1 MVQKIFLTR
10 VVITLVV
17 FIMSFSI
24 QARAEIIFEAYYKI
38 FLSDL
43 PVGYSVERY
52 EFDKK
57 KSEFV
62 ATTYTKIKMAD
73 KDTSESIKARANA
86 KLTPLSYEYTYASV
100 DPKTQEKS
108 YKNIK
113 ATIMKD
119 VLKAKVLEGKRE
131 YDITKSLAK
140 GTYLSVFLPFAILNS
155 KDGLKVDKHYSYQA
169 ISEETAEP
177 HPGEA
182 YVKSKE
188 DFDGIS
194 AFKILNK
201 YDKDQFIS
209 IMTASGDMLEVRMPT
224 SQLKLKMV
232 ATQAEA
238 VDQFQFSSSN
248 MALLFG
254 SVPAGKDNALYKK
267 QAAPGAKSLEEVLG
281 SDVDEKNT
289 QPNAEKKKV
298 QANKKSQVLPAPG
311 ENLKQSG
318 VSGGQGIMVK
328 SKLPPAANTPPP
340 TDEEKNQ

>member
-1 MVQKIFLTR
+1 
-10 VVITLVV
+10 
-17 FIMSFSI
+17 MSFSPY
-24 QARAEIIFEAYYKI
+24 AKADIIFEAYYKI
-38 FLSDL
+38 FLADM

-57 KSEFV
+57 KSEFI
-62 ATTYTKIKMAD
+62 ATTYTKIKTAD
-73 KDTSESIKARANA
+73 KDTSESVKARANA
-86 KLTPLSYEYTYASV
+86 KLTPLGYEYTYASV
-100 DPKTQEKS
+100 DPKTQEKG

-119 VLKAKVLEGKRE
+119 VLKAKVLDGKKE
-131 YDITKSLAK
+131 YDVTKSLAK

-155 KDGLKVDKHYSYQA
+155 KDGIKVDKHYSYKA
-169 ISEETAEP
+169 ISEQTAEV

-182 YVKSKE
+182 FIKSKE
-188 DFDGIS
+188 DYDSIP
-194 AFKILNK
+194 AFKILNR
-201 YDKDQFIS
+201 YDNDQFVS
-209 IMTASGDMLEVRMPT
+209 IMTSSGDMLEVRMPT

-281 SDVDEKNT
+281 SDSDQTNT
-289 QPNAEKKKV
+289 PPDAQKKKAQAEKKPV
-298 QANKKSQVLPAPG
+298 AQVPG
-311 ENLKQSG
+311 ETLKQSG
-318 VSGGQGIMVK
+318 VSGGKGIMVK
-328 SKLPPAANTPPP
+328 SKLPPPAPSAPAAAPVTAPAPGQ
-340 TDEEKNQ
+340 TSDEEKNQ